1 MCCTTVFDWLVQMFY
16 DEDNELQEKEVE
28 TVSALQGANENDIVC
43 MNSSDNVDTSGSD
56 MSDDE
61 SDAEEA

>member
-1 MCCTTVFDWLVQMFY
+1 MCCTTVFDWLVQMLY

>member
-1 MCCTTVFDWLVQMFY
+1 MCCTTVFDWLVQIFF
-16 DEDNELQEKEVE
+16 DEDNELQETEVE
-28 TVSALQGANENDIVC
+28 NVSALQGAFEDDMVANG
-43 MNSSDNVDTSGSD
+43 SDNGDTSGSD